1 MFLGCGLS
9 PVKFQKKSPTL
20 EQKVARL
27 NPIFWADSRSQYVGL
42 HNNSGFR
49 DVNLL
54 IPFIQLQRVVP
65 FGGLLLF
72 FVLFLGV
79 VRNPNVPYFLRF
91 NALQALLTDIV
102 VKVLSFA
109 FSILLRPIGGGTLLV
124 GTLSSTV
131 VIAVLA
137 ILVFA
142 IIECLRGREPDLPG
156 LSQAVRMQ
164 LY

>member
-1 MFLGCGLS
+1 
-9 PVKFQKKSPTL
+9 
-20 EQKVARL
+20 
-27 NPIFWADSRSQYVGL
+27 
-42 HNNSGFR
+42 
-49 DVNLL
+49 
-54 IPFIQLQRVVP
+54 VP

-102 VKVLSFA
+102 VIVLSFA